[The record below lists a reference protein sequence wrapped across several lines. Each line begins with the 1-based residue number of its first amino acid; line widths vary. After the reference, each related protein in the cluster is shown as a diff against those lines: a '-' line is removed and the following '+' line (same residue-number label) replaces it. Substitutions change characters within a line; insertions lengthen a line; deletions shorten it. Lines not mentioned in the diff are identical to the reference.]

1 MCEDDCIKR
10 VIKAYLYFKGEARTA
25 DILKHIDLVGYGLR
39 KTYTV
44 TGLTKKMKYWSRDSK
59 SGSWFNVECFKKNNV
74 YWWRLK

>member
-10 VIKAYLYFKGEARTA
+10 VIKAYLYCKGEARTA
-25 DILKHIDLVGYGLR
+25 DILKHIDIVGYGLR

-44 TGLTKKMKYWSRDSK
+44 TGLTKKMKYWSRASK